1 MLNSSRNKLVS
12 IHYKIVVKDS
22 AKNDGVL
29 KVALNANDRTGT
41 PVTKYGNSLQSD
53 DVIESRYALNI
64 DNIHPW
70 GYEEFPIFSESQS
83 EVTFQLNSFQLLVS
97 GSQKIGSIKTD
108 SLYIGAVSGI
118 HIRPVTPW

>member
-1 MLNSSRNKLVS
+1 ML
-12 IHYKIVVKDS
+12 
-22 AKNDGVL
+22 NDGVL

-83 EVTFQLNSFQLLVS
+83 EVTFPTEQFSTTGFRVIENWINKKQIFIHRCAL
-97 GSQKIGSIKTD
+97 
-108 SLYIGAVSGI
+108 SGI

>member
-1 MLNSSRNKLVS
+1 MEYNFSSEVEGSSELNIEPIPHPDDVKFIEEQTGLVF
-12 IHYKIVVKDS
+12 HYKIVVKDS

-70 GYEEFPIFSESQS
+70 GYEEFPIFSESQP
-83 EVTFQLNSFQLLVS
+83 EVTFQLNSFQLLV
-97 GSQKIGSIKTD
+97 
-108 SLYIGAVSGI
+108 
-118 HIRPVTPW
+118 